1 MRLIL
6 ADTGVV
12 SRRLSENKPIT
23 DAFEYIG
30 KDRIVVSS
38 VTKIELFNWVNGYK
52 SELGEKG
59 YRNLIAEINK
69 FPVIQLDRKVSS
81 IAVDLSKYHF
91 SKVADLLIASTA
103 LHHGIEIFTV
113 NSKDFKNIKGVD
125 LYNPPNYSEIKK
137 TL

>member
-12 SRRLSENKPIT
+12 SRRLTKNQPII

-30 KDRIVVSS
+30 KERIVVSS
-38 VTKIELFNWVNGYK
+38 ITKIELFNWVNGYK
-52 SELGEKG
+52 SQLGEKVH
-59 YRNLIAEINK
+59 RELVAEINK
-69 FPVIQLDRKVSS
+69 FPVIQIDRKVSS
-81 IAVDLSKYHF
+81 VAIELSKYYLT
-91 SKVADLLIASTA
+91 KVPDLLIASTA

-113 NSKDFKNIKGVD
+113 NAKDFKNIKGVD